1 MQLLRFLVVM
11 TSLGLLLPG
20 CTRDTFTRSTYE
32 TLQNIQEQRCR
43 AQPGL
48 ECPPRESY
56 DHDQRWR
63 TGTL

>member
-11 TSLGLLLPG
+11 TSFGLLLPG
-20 CTRDTFTRSTYE
+20 CTRDTFKRSTYE

-43 AQPGL
+43 EQPGL

-56 DHDQRWR
+56 DHYQRQR

>member
-20 CTRDTFTRSTYE
+20 CTRDTFQRSTYE
-32 TLQNIQEQRCR
+32 TLQNIQEQRCC

-48 ECPPRESY
+48 ECPPRERY
-56 DHDQRWR
+56 DQYQRRR